1 MCCTSVPWKY
11 FETMYLL
18 QIYDLAHII
27 VGLWLQCRAVHPQG
41 LALLTL
47 SLDKNWDRHSPMNG
61 YPSFYPRIA
70 LVAPSPGHICVYWH
84 KQEKHYFYMIIT
96 GNITVFLFAM
106 SPIRFQSYLLTLKR
120 LGHFFQN
127 VILFSNVVH
136 HKCNIFIWNW
146 TDTMNVWSALWMLM
160 AWCCS
165 TRASV
170 ATVLTTHP
178 CVSRCLWVKQLRHTD
193 VYRRMIAWI
202 SIAKMFSRKKIK
214 ILLRKL
220 KHPISRTRVLPFYN
234 VGSSCVLGMQM
245 YEHMHGFRSARGHF
259 KNAYK
264 LAFNSWW

>member
-1 MCCTSVPWKY
+1 MPWKYFKAKFSNSYFHRYRFSCIIVMLCVLIRHCVIPQSTSVPWKY

-18 QIYDLAHII
+18 QIYGLAHII
-27 VGLWLQCRAVHPQG
+27 VGLWLQCRVVDPQG

-47 SLDKNWDRHSPMNG
+47 SLDKNWDSHSPMNG

-160 AWCCS
+160 AWCFS

-178 CVSRCLWVKQLRHTD
+178 CVSRCLWVKTTPTHRC
-193 VYRRMIAWI
+193 I
-202 SIAKMFSRKKIK
+202 S
-214 ILLRKL
+214 
-220 KHPISRTRVLPFYN
+220 
-234 VGSSCVLGMQM
+234 
-245 YEHMHGFRSARGHF
+245 
-259 KNAYK
+259 KNDCMNIY
-264 LAFNSWW
+264 S